1 MNGYSELRLQVAND
15 QIRRLH
21 ADAASQRLARRTS
34 TDDPDTTA
42 THSIGALFGR
52 SLRILGLAH

>member
-15 QIRRLH
+15 QIRRMH
-21 ADAASQRLARRTS
+21 ADAAGQRLARRSPTQ
-34 TDDPDTTA
+34 DPDA
-42 THSIGALFGR
+42 APPRSIGALFGR